1 MKLVAALLLVLLSA
15 TAQADIFR
23 PAYLE
28 LREAGPDAAGT
39 PVYDVLWKVPAQG
52 DLRMPARVRLPA
64 GTKVSPSRRAC
75 TSAAHTWS
83 AGGYRAMA
91 GWSGRKSGSMA

>member
-1 MKLVAALLLVLLSA
+1 MKLTAALVLVLLSA

-39 PVYDVLWKVPAQG
+39 PVYDVLWKVSARVACECRRVACP
-52 DLRMPARVRLPA
+52 PARTA
-64 GTKVSPSRRAC
+64 
-75 TSAAHTWS
+75 
-83 AGGYRAMA
+83 
-91 GWSGRKSGSMA
+91 